1 LAKQTR
7 SVATVSASKILTE
20 IVGLC
25 SHGRM
30 NAKRQLHLIACAALS
45 SLALVCTTRA
55 GDTRPADET
64 KLRELEVAMSAAA
77 EAKNLDK
84 VVSYYA
90 DDAAVF
96 APNTAAATTKE
107 AIRSVWKA
115 VFAPAAS
122 SGGWK
127 AARVEVAKSGD
138 LAYTSGTYDGATMGA
153 DGKSAKDSGNY
164 LTVWKKQAD
173 GTWKILVDTWATDL
187 PAAAAKS

>member
-1 LAKQTR
+1 
-7 SVATVSASKILTE
+7 
-20 IVGLC
+20 
-25 SHGRM
+25 M
-30 NAKRQLHLIACAALS
+30 NTKRQLHLVAWAAFS
-45 SLALVCTTRA
+45 SLALVCTARA
-55 GDTRPADET
+55 GDMRPADET

-90 DDAAVF
+90 NDAAVF

-107 AIRSVWKA
+107 TIRNVWKA

-127 AARVEVAKSGD
+127 ATRVEVAKSGD
-138 LAYTSGTYDGATMGA
+138 LAYTSGTYDGTTIGA
-153 DGKSAKDSGNY
+153 DGKPAKDSGNY

-187 PAAAAKS
+187 PAAAAKP